1 MALDKAHT
9 TTTKQVPTSG
19 AGSMPDPLET
29 RPCPRVAMPNL
40 IVLGE
45 TVLQYTF
52 GIRRKNCVSR
62 VLPFKVTE
70 GHRG

>member
-45 TVLQYTF
+45 TVLQYVRDPPEKLRF
-52 GIRRKNCVSR
+52 SR
-62 VLPFKVTE
+62 LAVQ
-70 GHRG
+70 GH